1 MKALK
6 EFDYN
11 LWTTEENGVKHYW
24 IGVKATG
31 ETTEVDLAVMRLLRN
46 EEKKMRRELEEREQ
60 IGTVLSLDRYDS
72 ELCSEQ
78 WLADTYSVVDDVH
91 TSVMEAGFIRTL
103 SPMQREVYVCCVK
116 RGKKESDL
124 AAEKGIS
131 KQTVTNALR
140 KIREKA
146 KKYFG

>member
-24 IGVKATG
+24 IGIKATG

-46 EEKKMRRELEEREQ
+46 EEKRMRRELEAQEQ
-60 IGTVLSLDRYDS
+60 IGTVLSLGRYDG

-91 TSVMEAGFIRTL
+91 TSVMEEGFITSL
-103 SPMQREVYVCCVK
+103 CS
-116 RGKKESDL
+116 
-124 AAEKGIS
+124 ATA
-131 KQTVTNALR
+131 
-140 KIREKA
+140 
-146 KKYFG
+146 